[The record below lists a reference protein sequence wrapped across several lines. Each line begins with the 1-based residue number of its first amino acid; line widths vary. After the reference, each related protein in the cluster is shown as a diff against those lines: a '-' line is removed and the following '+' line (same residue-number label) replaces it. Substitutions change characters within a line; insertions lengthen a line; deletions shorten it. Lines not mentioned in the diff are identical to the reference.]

1 MTFFTS
7 SRGPIEEL
15 FGVGRLPDICS
26 EACWWAGRRA
36 IASLYIDLEQDDY
49 QEIARKLQRWEDLE
63 AQAK

>member
-1 MTFFTS
+1 MTFLTR

-15 FGVGRLPDICS
+15 FGVGRLPAIFS
-26 EACWWAGRRA
+26 EGCWWADRRA

-49 QEIARKLQRWEDLE
+49 QEIARKLERWENLE

>member
-1 MTFFTS
+1 MTLSKSTQ
-7 SRGPIEEL
+7 GPLDEL
-15 FGVGRLPDICS
+15 FGVERIRAILP

-49 QEIARKLQRWEDLE
+49 QDIARKLERWEDLE

>member
-1 MTFFTS
+1 MICSDSARTPF
-7 SRGPIEEL
+7 EEL
-15 FGVGRLPDICS
+15 LGLKRFSTTLP

-49 QEIARKLQRWEDLE
+49 QEIARKLERWEGLE